1 MSIGTTSTTGA
12 APLRGAGRTALV
24 TGASAGIGQ
33 ATARELARQGFRLI
47 VCGRRVE
54 RLTALQA
61 EFPADT
67 TYTLT
72 FDVRDR
78 AATEAAI
85 ASLPEAWRRV
95 DVLINSAGGAHG
107 LAPIQTGEVADWDA
121 MIDSN
126 VKGLLYVTRAVLP
139 LMPDDAGAQIV
150 NISSIAGRQTY
161 PNGAVY
167 CASKAAVDRLTEG
180 LRFDL
185 AERGIRVA
193 QISPGAVETEFSQVR
208 FKGDEVRAA
217 AVYKGYDPLTAVDI
231 AETIGF
237 LVTRPAHVN
246 LADVLMLPAAQAAA
260 TTIRRQG

>member
-1 MSIGTTSTTGA
+1 MSMEASPAAGA
-12 APLRGAGRTALV
+12 RLLRGTGRTVLV

-47 VCGRRVE
+47 VCGRRTE
-54 RLTALQA
+54 RLTALLT
-61 EFPADT
+61 ELPAGT
-67 TYTLT
+67 AHALT

-85 ASLPEAWRRV
+85 AGLPEAWRRV

-107 LAPIQTGEVADWDA
+107 LAPIQTGDVADWDA

-185 AERGIRVA
+185 QERGIRVA

-208 FKGDEVRAA
+208 FKGDEARAA
-217 AVYKGYDPLTAVDI
+217 AVYKGYAPLTAVDI

-237 LVTRPAHVN
+237 LVTRAPHIN